1 LKPDNPPRRRPKTPE
16 IANGLSLQRGRT
28 RALFHFPLR
37 RRLLKKT
44 LALLIALSTPAYATP
59 VNYTIDGNHTF
70 PLFEVDH
77 LGFSTQR
84 GRFNKTSGKITLD
97 VAARTGSVE
106 VSIDAASIDMGFAKW
121 NDNMRGDGFFNTA
134 EFPTI
139 TFKAGQL
146 VFDGDKPVSA
156 EGSLTLLGVTKP
168 VTLTLTRFHC
178 APHPLNKRETCGA
191 DIIAR
196 LKRSEFGM
204 SKYIPSVSDE
214 VRLIIP
220 VEAYKE

>member
-1 LKPDNPPRRRPKTPE
+1 
-16 IANGLSLQRGRT
+16 
-28 RALFHFPLR
+28 
-37 RRLLKKT
+37 LKKA
-44 LALLIALSTPAYATP
+44 LALLIALSTPAFAAP

-70 PLFEVDH
+70 PLFEADH

-84 GRFNKTSGKITLD
+84 GRFNKTSGKIMLD

-106 VSIDAASIDMGFAKW
+106 VNIDAASIDMGFAKW
-121 NDNMRGDGFFNTA
+121 NDNMRGEGFFNTA

-146 VFDGDKPVSA
+146 VFEGDKPVSA

>member
-1 LKPDNPPRRRPKTPE
+1 
-16 IANGLSLQRGRT
+16 
-28 RALFHFPLR
+28 
-37 RRLLKKT
+37 LKKA
-44 LALLIALSTPAYATP
+44 LALLVALSTPAFAAP
-59 VNYTIDGNHTF
+59 VNYTIDANHTF
-70 PLFEVDH
+70 PLFETDH

-84 GRFNKTSGKITLD
+84 GRFNKTSGKIVLD
-97 VAARTGSVE
+97 VAARSGSVD

-121 NDNMRGDGFFNTA
+121 NDNMRGEGFFNTA

-139 TFKAGQL
+139 TFKAERL

-204 SKYIPSVSDE
+204 TKYIPSVSDE